1 MMKLAVIII
10 GCLVPT
16 AKITT
21 GLVIKRQVFVA
32 LSAPLLG

>member
-1 MMKLAVIII
+1 MAVIII
-10 GCLVPT
+10 GYLVPS

-32 LSAPLLG
+32 LSEPLLG